1 MNIEP
6 LPKALYDKLIAN
18 KFYKLTLSF
27 SGGSDEGNVEV
38 DFGELYGAHQ
48 QLSNE
53 IEDWVWSVYSY
64 SGAGD
69 GTDYG
74 DEIVYNLGTMT
85 ATHSDWCMQRTD
97 GKESTES
104 FKIVAKDGEDDEEL
118 VVLDPIV
125 EVDMIKRKLN
135 ELKERTLS
143 PVVLELIERL
153 EAEIKAGEEILRI

>member
-27 SGGSDEGNVEV
+27 SGGSDEGNVDV
-38 DFGELYGAHQ
+38 DFGGRYDAHR
-48 QLSNE
+48 QLSDD

-97 GKESTES
+97 GVETTKSFGIVKDDSTSDEPAVDPMAEIDVI
-104 FKIVAKDGEDDEEL
+104 KAKL
-118 VVLDPIV
+118 T
-125 EVDMIKRKLN
+125 
-135 ELKERTLS
+135 ELKARTLS
-143 PVVLELIERL
+143 PAVVELIERI
-153 EAEIKAGEEILRI
+153 EVDIKAGEEILRI